1 MANLDVV
8 RSATAGFGVIARN
21 PLAVVVWGLVLLLVS
36 IAPAILIMG
45 GFLSSM
51 IGIAAQQDAGV
62 EPDPEA
68 VMAMMVPMMA
78 GYPLLFVT
86 SILAR
91 VMMTGAIFR
100 SVLEPE
106 ARRWFYLR
114 LGAQELWMGLVMV
127 VLAIMAGMLFSVL
140 WLFGAILVGGV
151 AVASG
156 ALSSSEPPV
165 WLALAVLLI
174 ALAGLGGLIWLALRF
189 SMALPMSFAE
199 RQFRLFE
206 SWSFTRGKVG
216 GLFLIGLLVAVIV
229 FVLEMVLVA
238 VGFLVFGLALVE
250 VIGVTGGDEKAVEAL
265 FQQPPQVWMAAV
277 APWLVI
283 GGVVLAVVG
292 AALTTLVTAP
302 WAEAYRQIKGPTP
315 DPEPQPSAA

>member
-21 PLAVVVWGLVLLLVS
+21 PLAVLIWGLVLLVVS
-36 IAPAILIMG
+36 IAPALLIMG

-51 IGIAAQQDAGV
+51 INIAAQQDAGV

-78 GYPLLFVT
+78 GYPLLFLT

-127 VLAIMAGMLFSVL
+127 VLSIMAGMLISVF
-140 WLFGAILVGGV
+140 WLFGFLVIGSI
-151 AVASG
+151 AAASG
-156 ALSSSEPPV
+156 AIASPEPPL
-165 WLALAVLLI
+165 WLAPIAVLVG
-174 ALAGLGGLIWLALRF
+174 LAGVGGLIWLALRF

-206 SWSFTRGKVG
+206 SWSFTRGKAG
-216 GLFLIGLLVAVIV
+216 SLLLVGILTWVIIVVIQLALWIVCMVV
-229 FVLEMVLVA
+229 FGVAIAGA
-238 VGFLVFGLALVE
+238 VGVSGA
-250 VIGVTGGDEKAVEAL
+250 DEHAIEAF
-265 FQQPPQVWMAAV
+265 FQQPPAVWIAAA
-277 APWLVI
+277 APWLII
-283 GGVVLAVVG
+283 GGIVLAVLG
-292 AALTTLVTAP
+292 AVFTTLFTAP
-302 WAEAYRQIKGPTP
+302 WAEAYRQLKGAGA
-315 DPEPQPSAA
+315 DPQPEPSAA